1 MEKIKVK
8 ITTSQT
14 IDEAGNEDVME
25 LVTEATRSFEEDSII
40 INYDESEITEN
51 EGTKTRLKIYKNK
64 LIMTKV
70 GFLSSKMEFEK
81 GKKYNNI
88 YSTPYGNFD
97 INFDTRVYD
106 NQLNEH
112 GKGSVF
118 IEYSIIF
125 GNADESY
132 NKLKIDIY

>member
-1 MEKIKVK
+1 MEKVKVK

-14 IDEAGNEDVME
+14 IDEAGNEDVIE
-25 LVTEATRSFEEDSII
+25 LVTEAVKNTEGDSII

-64 LIMTKV
+64 MIMTKV
-70 GFLSSKMEFEK
+70 GLLSSKMEFEK
-81 GKKYNNI
+81 NKSYNNI

-97 INFDTRVYD
+97 INFDTHVYD
-106 NQLNEH
+106 NQLDQQ
-112 GKGSVF
+112 GKGSIF